1 MISHGSEGI
10 YARWVIIEKL
20 QYSTIS
26 YGSEGCHIRTSRG
39 VMVQYSMYSHD
50 SEELYFIYN
59 IIDSL
64 FTCFFCERQF
74 KTNVQGFIFMNLYW
88 PIGNCLYQLA
98 FSFIEII
105 YVLQCPLELG
115 SQGLLFSYYICRFC
129 VCFFMKCPS
138 FRTKI

>member
-1 MISHGSEGI
+1 MVVKDVFHLLLIIYCCSTAQFRMVVKAATSGHLVVLWCSTACIHMI
-10 YARWVIIEKL
+10 ARNCILSIIL
-20 QYSTIS
+20 LI
-26 YGSEGCHIRTSRG
+26 
-39 VMVQYSMYSHD
+39 
-50 SEELYFIYN
+50 LY
-59 IIDSL
+59 L
-64 FTCFFCERQF
+64 LVFCERQF